1 MFSDSNYGYVWG
13 ACDRTVLGTHKYTH
27 STDTHTC
34 LPNVHALTQG
44 EYFHGGSVLF
54 QWVATG
60 WGVLSTQSFIQ
71 CCGVTHK
78 SVGIVCLLLSRFTR
92 LLSFPFHDFSFV
104 PREKVSSDE
113 LYKLGL
119 SGDDCHNH
127 RK

>member
-60 WGVLSTQSFIQ
+60 WGLVHTILHPMLWCDPQVCWHCLSSALSIHSTAFIP
-71 CCGVTHK
+71 
-78 SVGIVCLLLSRFTR
+78 ISRFQ
-92 LLSFPFHDFSFV
+92 FCPE
-104 PREKVSSDE
+104 RESE
-113 LYKLGL
+113 L
-119 SGDDCHNH
+119 
-127 RK
+127 

>member
-1 MFSDSNYGYVWG
+1 MAAVFYSSGLQRG
-13 ACDRTVLGTHKYTH
+13 
-27 STDTHTC
+27 
-34 LPNVHALTQG
+34 
-44 EYFHGGSVLF
+44 
-54 QWVATG
+54 
-60 WGVLSTQSFIQ
+60 GVLSTQSFIQ

-78 SVGIVCLLLSRFTR
+78 AVGVVCLLLSRFTR